1 MKSLRIALAL
11 LLVIAVTG
19 VVFAAPIKIG
29 TKNFTEQFVV
39 GNLMSILLENRGYDV
54 QLKTG
59 MSSTV
64 MRAAMES
71 GLYWDPMVDLY
82 RPCIQGRI
90 TRGDVRKGQCFR

>member
-39 GNLMSILLENRGYDV
+39 GNLMSILLEDRGYDV

-71 GLYWDPMVDLY
+71 GDLDLCMDY
-82 RPCIQGRI
+82 TGTQWLTYTGHAF
-90 TRGDVRKGQCFR
+90 KGESQRR